1 MAATASDETVNLT
14 DFHKTPGVYV
24 DKSPPAPVI
33 LTKRN
38 RRFAAV
44 VSADYLDRAEAAL
57 RAIHGNRRVYTEG
70 TFPDDFAAR
79 LEASLQTEAELA
91 DDRWTISQRDGR
103 KPDRDRIVDQSIESD
118 RSDRGF
124 GSQR

>member
-1 MAATASDETVNLT
+1 MAATASDKTVNLT

-24 DKSPPAPVI
+24 DKSQLAPVI

-79 LEASLQTEAELA
+79 LEASLPTEAELA
-91 DDRWTISQRDGR
+91 DDRWERER
-103 KPDRDRIVDQSIESD
+103 VDTAA
-118 RSDRGF
+118 
-124 GSQR
+124 